1 MSAQATRTLN
11 QIAHCDPLHTG
22 DNTTPWQYLIIGAG
36 PVGMRMAEELLACDP
51 MARVR
56 VLGQEAVMPYDRIK
70 LTSLL
75 AGDVQRTSIDLS
87 LPSKVMHPGF
97 DLKIATAAHI
107 DRAEKLVIDDQGQ
120 VYDYDT
126 LILATGSRA
135 HIPEVPGV
143 ECEGVYTLRSLR
155 DSETLSARLSRARHM
170 VVVGGGLLGIEAAKA
185 MLKANTHVTLI
196 HQGPTLMNRL
206 LHESAARALEKRL
219 REMGI
224 YVICQSGVRKIHGTE
239 RVEGVRTRDGTEI
252 KCDSVLLCTGIR
264 PNIELARKAGL
275 AVSQGINVDD
285 FLCTADPDI
294 FAVGECA
301 EHRGATYGLV
311 GPGFEQAG
319 LLARHLHRRWLDR
332 AVHRDVDLDDT
343 SLETLRYVGSQAL
356 SRLKVLGDTVCS
368 MGEVVDLPRRPFQS
382 IADFSSRRRH
392 TFRRVVVHRGKL
404 LGFSGVGEWP
414 ELNRLQQAYLD
425 ETRIWPWQQWLFRL
439 SGRLWLRLPPVD
451 VTAWADDVLVCQCN
465 RLSKGQLCAALNEG
479 DGTLESLQQQTRA
492 GTVCGGCQPLLAELV
507 SARGEGTAA
516 LVPEKGRGI
525 ALGAGLLA
533 LLLLGVFLLMPAE
546 TVSDSVQTRTWYE
559 SIWNDGFWKQVTG
572 FSLLGTSLLG
582 LLMSLRKRLDW
593 QWMGQFANW
602 RGVHLL
608 LGVSCLALLALHT
621 GLHMGTNLNRWL
633 LVDFLA
639 VLALGGLSA
648 LMLAFGHKLK
658 PASASRWRSRMTTA
672 HIYITWPLPVLL
684 IMHVLSVYYF

>member
-75 AGDVQRTSIDLS
+75 AGDVQRASIDLS

-135 HIPEVPGV
+135 HIPDVPGV

-224 YVICQSGVRKIHGTE
+224 YVICQSGARKIHGTE

-264 PNIELARKAGL
+264 PNIDLARKAGL
-275 AVSQGINVDD
+275 AVSQGINVND

-392 TFRRVVVHRGKL
+392 TFRRVVVYRGKL

-425 ETRIWPWQQWLFRL
+425 ETRIWPWQLWLFRL
-439 SGRLWLRLPPVD
+439 SGRLWLRQPPVD

-507 SARGEGTAA
+507 SARGEGSAA
-516 LVPEKGRGI
+516 LGPEKGRGI

-582 LLMSLRKRLDW
+582 LLMSLRKRLNW